1 MPRPFTRAQA
11 LQNRAFLEALAGTGN
26 ARLAA
31 RALGVHRSTY
41 LKRRAADSTFAA
53 QWNAA
58 LLASQLAL
66 TAPEPLRSS
75 RARPSEAEAAGRGTL
90 RTAAGDLALARSRSG
105 KVQLRRARAGRMT
118 KAAEQLFLAALSA
131 SANVRLAAAAA
142 GFAHSSFYA
151 LARRSPAFAREMRLA
166 LEMGYERLEGA
177 LLAGF
182 CAESY
187 EDDSWRHNDPPPIAP
202 MTPDQ
207 ALQLLHLHQ
216 KTVQQSWDLPH
227 RRKRRGESWD
237 VYSERLRA
245 MWAVEQS
252 RAAERESLRRAALNE
267 GRHRPH
273 PADRLPAL
281 PALDQVAGWSKA
293 DPSKPKHNP
302 DLALFGGWRLDDARQ
317 SGTLPGK
324 GTKGRKDKG

>member
-11 LQNRAFLEALAGTGN
+11 LQNRAFLEALASTGN

-41 LKRRAADSTFAA
+41 LKRRAADPTFAA
-53 QWNAA
+53 RWDAA

-66 TAPEPLRSS
+66 AAPAPAPAPAPAST
-75 RARPSEAEAAGRGTL
+75 PL

-177 LLAGF
+177 LLEGF

-187 EDDSWRHNDPPPIAP
+187 EDDSWRHNEPPPIAP

-216 KTVQQSWDLPH
+216 KSVHQSWDQPH

-252 RAAERESLRRAALNE
+252 RAAERESLRRAALNA
-267 GRHRPH
+267 GRHTPH

-293 DPSKPKHNP
+293 DPSRPKHNP
-302 DLALFGGWRLDDARQ
+302 DVAMFGGWRLENARQ
-317 SGTLPGK
+317 SGTSPGK
-324 GTKGRKDKG
+324 GTKGRKDKS